1 MLGDASR
8 YGTSA
13 QGLGQQVVGE
23 IIERRKVREEEQVGK
38 GEGWRYGSR
47 KRSQDCVR
55 TPTWGARWTEEEVV
69 SVVNMRERGVPWKE
83 IFAAVSSHS
92 SGSITGRCHG
102 NLRRSPQEG
111 LNR

>member
-8 YGTSA
+8 HGTSA

-69 SVVNMRERGVPWKE
+69 TGEYKRE
-83 IFAAVSSHS
+83 
-92 SGSITGRCHG
+92 GRTMERNFCRCVFPFFRFDHRT
-102 NLRRSPQEG
+102 LS
-111 LNR
+111 

>member
-1 MLGDASR
+1 
-8 YGTSA
+8 
-13 QGLGQQVVGE
+13 VVGE

-69 SVVNMRERGVPWKE
+69 SVVRGAYHGKKFLPLCLPILQVRSQD
-83 IFAAVSSHS
+83 AVMAISA
-92 SGSITGRCHG
+92 GV
-102 NLRRSPQEG
+102 RR
-111 LNR
+111 RA